1 MQENAEVAADE
12 DSYKSNKS
20 GSDETAWQGMKGNSN
35 VQLTVLSLYTGAGG
49 LDLGLEEAGFKVALC
64 IESDEDCR
72 TTLRKNR
79 PGWRLANPG
88 DVHGLTPE
96 EGLRQARLK
105 TGDLTLL
112 AGGPPCQPFS
122 KSGYWVNGDASRLN
136 DPRAATLGRYLDF
149 VDAALPR
156 LLLLENVKGLV
167 YNGKDEAL
175 RLLQNRLDEINHRH
189 GVAYEVS
196 VVHLNCADY
205 GVPQVR
211 ERVFIAADRTGGR
224 LEAPPATHSAPGDV
238 IEGKT
243 EPYRSAWDAIGDL
256 DGDTWS
262 DALNPRGKWGD
273 LLPSIPEG
281 KNYLWHTPRGGGK
294 PLFGWRTRFWSFLLK
309 LAKDLPAW
317 TIQAEPGPATG
328 PFHWRSRHLS
338 VAELLRI
345 QTFPDDYEVAGNYR
359 SQHRQ
364 IGNAVPPAIGE
375 LLGREIRRQLLG
387 GRPHH
392 RAAFVPARR
401 EDCPPAYPPKPVP
414 RKYHEYLGEHD
425 DHPGVGEGPGA
436 LRRAEAAG

>member
-1 MQENAEVAADE
+1 MPPDY
-12 DSYKSNKS
+12 DSHKSNQS
-20 GSDETAWQGMKGNSN
+20 GPNRTVRQGMKGRSN
-35 VQLTVLSLYTGAGG
+35 AQRTVLSLYTGAGG

-64 IESDEDCR
+64 VESDEDCR
-72 TTLRKNR
+72 ATLQTNR

-88 DVHGLTPE
+88 EVHQLTPE

-122 KSGYWVNGDASRLN
+122 KSSYWLNGDASRLE
-136 DPRAATLGRYLDF
+136 DPRAATLVRYLDY
-149 VDAALPR
+149 VEAALPR
-156 LLLLENVKGLV
+156 VLLLENVKGLV

-175 RLLQNRLDEINHRH
+175 WLLEDRLGEINRRQ

-196 VVHLNCADY
+196 VVHVNCADY
-205 GVPQVR
+205 GVPQAR
-211 ERVFIAADRTGGR
+211 ERVFIAADREGGR
-224 LEAPPATHSAPGDV
+224 LEAPPATHSAPEAV
-238 IEGKT
+238 VEGET
-243 EPYRSAWDAIGDL
+243 EPYRTAWDSIGDL
-256 DGDTWS
+256 DGDTWP
-262 DALNPRGKWGD
+262 DALNPRGKWGE

-281 KNYLWHTPRGGGK
+281 ENYLWHTPRGRGK

-309 LAKDLPAW
+309 LAKDRPAW
-317 TIQAEPGPATG
+317 TIQADPGPATG

-338 VAELLRI
+338 VAELRRL
-345 QTFPDDYEVAGNYR
+345 QTFPDDYSVAGNYR

-392 RAAFVPARR
+392 RTAFVPERR
-401 EDCPPAYPPKPVP
+401 GDCPPAHPPKPVP
-414 RKYHEYLGEHD
+414 RKYLRYVGDYD
-425 DHPGVGEGPGA
+425 DHPGVGKGPGA
-436 LRRAEAAG
+436 LRRAEAEG